1 MALITTG
8 QRIFFAV
15 ICAAALLVAAL
26 GLFNPT
32 YLAAIFTWLELPPLH
47 ARFVGAIYA
56 FGAVFMAGC
65 LAARYQAEVRWAV
78 QLIGIWTGM
87 LFIISLLNLDAFDFN
102 LLPVQIW
109 FASYIIYP
117 IIALWM
123 TLQQPQ
129 LMSASDLP
137 GLKLSGLAKGFLFIQ
152 GILFTLLAVFL
163 FTAPAFMT
171 TLWPWKVTPV
181 LAQMYAGPLLS
192 YGLGSLFYARQTK
205 WLGARAVLPGM
216 LVFSVTTVIISF
228 IHIGLFSF
236 NEVPD
241 LIWFGWFSL
250 ASLLLAVLTFR
261 ALQIH
266 ANDRG
271 NIARFEGG

>member
-1 MALITTG
+1 MALITMG

-15 ICAAALLVAAL
+15 ICAAALLVATL

-32 YLAAIFTWLELPPLH
+32 YLASIFTWLELPPLH

-123 TLQQPQ
+123 TLQQSH
-129 LMSASDLP
+129 LMKAGDLP

-152 GILFTLLAVFL
+152 GSLITLLAVLL
-163 FTAPAFMT
+163 FAAPSFMT

-192 YGLGSLFYARQTK
+192 YGLGSLFSARQEK
-205 WLGARAVLPGM
+205 WLGVRAILPGM
-216 LVFSVTTVIISF
+216 LVFSVITIIISF

-236 NEVPD
+236 NEAPD
-241 LIWFGWFSL
+241 LIWLGWFSL
-250 ASLLLAVLTFR
+250 ASLLLAWLTFR
-261 ALQIH
+261 AFQIH
-266 ANDRG
+266 G
-271 NIARFEGG
+271 E

>member
-1 MALITTG
+1 MNMSPIPSG

-15 ICAAALLVAAL
+15 ICAAALLVAVL
-26 GLFNPT
+26 GLFNPA
-32 YLAAIFTWLELPPLH
+32 YLASIFTWLELPPLH

-87 LFIISLLNLDAFDFN
+87 LLIISLLNLGVFDFE

-117 IIALWM
+117 FISFWM
-123 TLQQPQ
+123 TLQQPH
-129 LMSASDLP
+129 LMRAGDLP
-137 GLKLSGLAKGFLFIQ
+137 GPALAGGAKGSLFIQ
-152 GILFTLLAVFL
+152 GILFALLAALL
-163 FTAPAFMT
+163 FFAPAFVS

-192 YGLGSLFYARQTK
+192 YGIGSLLFSRQEK
-205 WLGARAVLPGM
+205 WLGVRAILPGM
-216 LVFSVTTVIISF
+216 LIFSATTVVISF
-228 IHIGLFSF
+228 LHMDLFSF
-236 NEVPD
+236 NEIPD
-241 LIWFGWFSL
+241 LLWFGWYIL
-250 ASLLLAVLTFR
+250 ASLILALLTFR
-261 ALQIH
+261 AIQPSS
-266 ANDRG
+266 
-271 NIARFEGG
+271 

>member
-32 YLAAIFTWLELPPLH
+32 YLASIFTWLELPPLH

-250 ASLLLAVLTFR
+250 ASLLLALLTFR

-266 ANDRG
+266 G
-271 NIARFEGG
+271 Q

>member
-1 MALITTG
+1 MSSITQG

-15 ICAAALLVAAL
+15 ICTAAFLVAIL
-26 GLFNPT
+26 GLFNPA
-32 YLAAIFTWLELPPLH
+32 YLASIFTWLELPPLH

-87 LFIISLLNLDAFDFN
+87 LFIISLLNLNAFDFN

-117 IIALWM
+117 FLSFWM
-123 TLQQPQ
+123 TIQQPH
-129 LMSASDLP
+129 LMKADNLP
-137 GLKLSGLAKGFLFIQ
+137 GPNLASWARGFLLTQ
-152 GILFTLLAVFL
+152 SILFSLLAVLL
-163 FTAPAFMT
+163 FIAPAFMT
-171 TLWPWKVTPV
+171 TVWPWRVTPV

-192 YGLGSLFYARQTK
+192 YGLGSLLFSRQEK
-205 WLGARAVLPGM
+205 WLGVRSILPGM
-216 LVFSVTTVIISF
+216 LIFTVITVIISF
-228 IHIGLFSF
+228 LHISLFSF

-241 LIWFGWFSL
+241 LLWFGWFIVSSL
-250 ASLLLAVLTFR
+250 ILTALTFR
-261 ALQIH
+261 ALQPSV
-266 ANDRG
+266 
-271 NIARFEGG
+271 